1 MKSPIGPSS
10 TGALT
15 LDIITTRVLPFGMTN
30 SKTVSVKVP
39 AKLLREIPPPGQG
52 RSSFILQAIAEKIA
66 RRKPVPWEPTTA
78 RGKRMAALLRRGG
91 SDRLPLLS
99 ETEIE
104 QELAARRGRIF

>member
-1 MKSPIGPSS
+1 
-10 TGALT
+10 
-15 LDIITTRVLPFGMTN
+15 MTDT
-30 SKTVSVKVP
+30 KTINVKVP

-66 RRKPVPWEPTTA
+66 RRRPVPWQPKTA
-78 RGKRMAALLRRGG
+78 RGKRMAALLQRGG

-99 ETEIE
+99 ESEVE